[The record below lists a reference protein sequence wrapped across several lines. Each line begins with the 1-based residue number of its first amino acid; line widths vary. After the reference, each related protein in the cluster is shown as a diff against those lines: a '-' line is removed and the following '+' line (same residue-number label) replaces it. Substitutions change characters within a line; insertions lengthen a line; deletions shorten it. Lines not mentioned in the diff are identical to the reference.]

1 MRMIRARR
9 CVAGRTGHGDKEEDW
24 TIEYEP
30 TAVRYQ
36 RGIERMHKG
45 DRYGFAQAMYA
56 RVFYPNGGGDYES
69 SRGLDNDVLG
79 LPQEG
84 LDERTKH
91 AKEMIEAGYS
101 YF

>member
-1 MRMIRARR
+1 MIRARR

-36 RGIERMHKG
+36 RGIERMQKG

-79 LPQEG
+79 
-84 LDERTKH
+84 
-91 AKEMIEAGYS
+91 
-101 YF
+101 F